1 MGSTEP
7 SDIGQQDGNA
17 ANAETTPRDASAD
30 NEAHIAGILPH
41 IEEGLWSWTKATG
54 AMFLSTRW
62 KELLGFTPETFPQT
76 AEACRDLIHPDDLA
90 TITADLSACV
100 AGATSSFSLEYRV
113 RRTDGSFLWTL
124 CRGTAIR
131 DAAGNLLGLAGSNA
145 DITARKEAEQ
155 ALRESEERFRLLTE
169 NTPDAIFLH
178 DMHGNVLDCNPRAC
192 ELLGYDPATLRTLNV
207 ADFEI
212 SCPAAV
218 LRVFWDEM
226 QPGPFSFEGLARR
239 RDGTTFPTEIRGVA
253 FPEGGRQ
260 LALVAARDLSAR
272 KEFERSLAEARDAA
286 LAANRAKTE
295 FLASMSHEIRTPM
308 HIILGMTELLGET
321 AVTEAQKGYLAA
333 IEHSGQVLLH
343 LINDILDLS
352 QIEAN
357 KLEIR
362 PTAFDPAAVVDAVC
376 TLLRLPAEKKGLRLT
391 VRREPDVPA
400 VVTNDPGRLRQVLM
414 NLIWNGVKF
423 TATGGIEVR
432 VSGFTDAAGPGG
444 VRIEVADTGT
454 GIPPE
459 ASDRI
464 FDPFTQ
470 AADSQGKRPAG
481 TGLGL
486 AICNRLVALMG
497 GKITLASTPGQGS
510 RFTFT
515 LPSLP
520 AAPAAAQAPEKTA
533 PPCPAATS
541 KPPQGP
547 RRLLLAEDSLSNR
560 ELIRLFLDKE
570 PYEIV
575 MAETGR
581 EALALFTPGAFDL
594 VLMDMEMPEMDGCA
608 ATRAIRRL
616 EETTGSPRT
625 PVLMLSAHAF
635 SEYEQEG
642 LAAGC
647 DGFMTK
653 PIRKSS
659 LITALR
665 QALDAS

>member
-17 ANAETTPRDASAD
+17 TD
-30 NEAHIAGILPH
+30 IA
-41 IEEGLWSWTKATG
+41 
-54 AMFLSTRW
+54 
-62 KELLGFTPETFPQT
+62 
-76 AEACRDLIHPDDLA
+76 
-90 TITADLSACV
+90 
-100 AGATSSFSLEYRV
+100 
-113 RRTDGSFLWTL
+113 
-124 CRGTAIR
+124 
-131 DAAGNLLGLAGSNA
+131 
-145 DITARKEAEQ
+145 AREEAER
-155 ALRESEERFRLLTE
+155 ALRESEERFRLLAE
-169 NTPDAIFLH
+169 NTPDAVFLH
-178 DMHGNVLDCNPRAC
+178 NKGGSVLDCNPRAC
-192 ELLGYDPATLRTLNV
+192 EILGYDAATLKTLNIT
-207 ADFEI
+207 DFEI
-212 SCPAAV
+212 GCPAAV
-218 LRVFWDEM
+218 LHAFWDEL

-253 FPEGGRQ
+253 FLQGGKE
-260 LALVAARDLSAR
+260 LALVAVRDLSAR

-321 AVTEAQKGYLAA
+321 AVTDTQKRYLAA

-362 PTAFDPAAVVDAVC
+362 PTAFDPDAVVDAVC
-376 TLLRLPAEKKGLRLT
+376 GLLRLPAEKKGLYLT

-432 VSGFTDAAGPGG
+432 VSGLADTAGSGG
-444 VRIEVADTGT
+444 VRIEVADTGA

-459 ASDRI
+459 TTDRI
-464 FDPFTQ
+464 FAPFTQ
-470 AADSQGKRPAG
+470 AADSDGKRPAG

-497 GKITLASTPGQGS
+497 GNISLASTPGQGS
-510 RFTFT
+510 RFSFT

-520 AAPAAAQAPEKTA
+520 AVPAPSQAPEQTA

-541 KPPQGP
+541 RPSQGP
-547 RRLLLAEDSLSNR
+547 RRLLLAEDSRSNR
-560 ELIRLFLDKE
+560 ELIRLFLEKE

-575 MAETGR
+575 MTETGR
-581 EALALFTPGAFDL
+581 EALAHFAPGAFDL

-616 EETTGSPRT
+616 EEATGSPRT

-635 SEYEQEG
+635 PAYEQKG

-653 PIRKSS
+653 PIGKSS
-659 LITALR
+659 LLAALR